1 MNRGKFI
8 VLEGIDGSGKG
19 TVGKMLAAYLFDRT
33 KSTHLLLTREPYDS
47 PYLAQIRKLLK
58 ETSDPKENA
67 RQLAELFVK
76 DRQLHAAVMEENLGR
91 GVHVIC
97 DRYKHSTLVF
107 QQAQGLPLEELIK
120 MHKGL
125 PVPDLTIILDVA
137 EDVALKRILGDQ
149 GRTHLEVFERSE
161 FLKKLRGLYLA
172 LPGQLS
178 GEQIKVIDGDGTPEA
193 VFARVR
199 AEVDK
204 LFSQ

>member
-1 MNRGKFI
+1 MQRGKFI

-19 TVGKMLAAYLFDRT
+19 TIGKMLSSYLFDRA
-33 KSTHLLLTREPYDS
+33 KSTHLFLTREPYDS
-47 PYLAQIRKLLK
+47 PFLAEIRKLLK

-76 DRQLHAAVMEENLGR
+76 DRKIHAEVIKRHLEEGT
-91 GVHVIC
+91 HVVC

-107 QQAQGLPLEELIK
+107 QQAQGLLLEELMK
-120 MHKGL
+120 MHDGVL
-125 PVPDLTIILDVA
+125 VPDLTVILDVP
-137 EDVALKRILGDQ
+137 EDVALKRILGD
-149 GRTHLEVFERSE
+149 GTRTHLEVFERSE

-172 LPGQLS
+172 LPGQLKN
-178 GEQIKVIDGDGTPEA
+178 ERVAIVDGDGTPEA

-204 LFSQ
+204 LF

>member
-1 MNRGKFI
+1 MQRGKFI

-19 TVGKMLAAYLFDRT
+19 TIGKMLSSYLFDRA
-33 KSTHLLLTREPYDS
+33 KSTHLFLTREPYDS
-47 PYLAQIRKLLK
+47 PFLAEIRKLLK

-76 DRQLHAAVMEENLGR
+76 DRKIHAEVIKRHLEEGT
-91 GVHVIC
+91 HVVC

-107 QQAQGLPLEELIK
+107 QQAQGLLLEELMK
-120 MHKGL
+120 MHDGVL
-125 PVPDLTIILDVA
+125 VPDLTVILDVP
-137 EDVALKRILGDQ
+137 EDVALKRILGD
-149 GRTHLEVFERSE
+149 GTRTHLEVFERSE

-172 LPGQLS
+172 LPGQLKN
-178 GEQIKVIDGDGTPEA
+178 ERVEVVDGDGTPEA

-204 LFSQ
+204 LF